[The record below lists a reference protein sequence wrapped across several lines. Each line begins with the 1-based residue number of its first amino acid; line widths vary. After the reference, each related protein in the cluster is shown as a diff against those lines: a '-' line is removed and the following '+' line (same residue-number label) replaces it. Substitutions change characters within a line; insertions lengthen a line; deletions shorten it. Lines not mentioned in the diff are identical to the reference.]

1 MWRYVM
7 GAVDRRPW
15 PRRSGRFGVQGPVS
29 KSAILG
35 RPGRSRPV
43 GYLGEKLALENI
55 GPPIYT
61 ASYPY
66 SHFIIVP
73 IQAQAQRH
81 LALI

>member
-1 MWRYVM
+1 M
-7 GAVDRRPW
+7 
-15 PRRSGRFGVQGPVS
+15 QGPVS

-35 RPGRSRPV
+35 RPPGRSSSRPV

-61 ASYPY
+61 ASYPF
-66 SHFIIVP
+66 SHFIIAP

-81 LALI
+81 LALALATAINIYFS